1 MRILWQPQVPEQ
13 GPPTVP
19 PIVLPAEEEN
29 NEKDK
34 ALLNGYEE
42 WLGDCED
49 DD

>member
-1 MRILWQPQVPEQ
+1 MRILWQAEVPEQ
-13 GPPTVP
+13 GPAPSIVP
-19 PIVLPAEEEN
+19 PVEEED